1 MMVIIMI
8 RKNARRRQSAVPTFQ
23 FLNEKVKND
32 HLFGYAKKQQEQQ
45 QKAMAQMFTS
55 MQQQQ

>member
-1 MMVIIMI
+1 MLEEGKVLSLPF
-8 RKNARRRQSAVPTFQ
+8 N